1 MTRVIHT
8 ITPWDH
14 FSPRTG
20 SAIPTVVD
28 GLARAASA
36 CGDERHAVVIERS
49 TFRPRYD
56 SADVIEYSGRHV
68 SVRARQY
75 LDPALGRLALPRLGA
90 AAYFRPLVA
99 ALRSE
104 PPSTVLAHNA
114 PQLPWLLRD
123 TDHRVVLYAHNELL
137 RTYSRREAARTLAPA
152 HAIVCVSG
160 DLAART
166 RDLVGRGNEGKVHVV
181 GNAVDVARFTPFAG
195 HSDERPMRV
204 MFVGRVVPAKGVDT
218 LLRAVAGFGPSEL
231 EVVVVG
237 SGGFDPGAPLT
248 EYESDLRT
256 LAAMSGPRVEFRPF
270 VDRTALP
277 ALLRTADVLCVP
289 SRWAEPSGL
298 TVGEGLATGIP
309 VVASR
314 VGGIPEAAGPAGLLV
329 PPDDPVELAAA
340 IRRLLDDPELRRRVG
355 RAGRDWATSHD
366 WAWAWRR
373 LRDVLDVRAP
383 ELDG

>member
-28 GLARAASA
+28 GLARAAIA
-36 CGDERHAVVIERS
+36 CGDERHAVVVERS
-49 TFRPRYD
+49 TFEPRYD

-68 SVRARQY
+68 SAKARSY
-75 LDPALGRLALPRLGA
+75 LDPALGRLGLPRLGT

-99 ALRSE
+99 ALGSE

-114 PQLPWLLRD
+114 PQLPWLLRH

-137 RTYSRREAARTLAPA
+137 RTYSRREAARALAPA
-152 HAIVCVSG
+152 HAIVCVSA

-166 RDLVGRGNEGKVHVV
+166 RDLVGRGNEAKVHVV
-181 GNAVDVARFTPFAG
+181 GNAVDVARFTPGAA
-195 HSDERPMRV
+195 SSEERPMRV
-204 MFVGRVVPAKGVDT
+204 MFVGRIVPAKGVDT
-218 LLRAVAGFGPSEL
+218 LVRAVSGFGPSEL

-237 SGGFDPGAPLT
+237 SAGFDPGAALT
-248 EYESDLRT
+248 EYESELRA
-256 LAAMSGPRVEFRPF
+256 LAATAGPRFQFRPF

-298 TVGEGLATGIP
+298 TIGEGLATGIP

-329 PPDDPVELAAA
+329 APDDPVELAAA
-340 IRRLLDDPELRRRVG
+340 LRRLLDDPGLRQRVG
-355 RAGRDWATSHD
+355 RAGRDWAIAHD

-373 LRDVLDVRAP
+373 LRDVLAVGGPGLGA
-383 ELDG
+383 

>member
-28 GLARAASA
+28 GLARAALA
-36 CGDERHAVVIERS
+36 CGDDRHAVVVERS
-49 TFRPRYD
+49 TFQPRYD
-56 SADVIEYSGRHV
+56 SADAIEYSGRHV
-68 SVRARQY
+68 SARARQY
-75 LDPALGRLALPRLGA
+75 LDPALGRLALPRIGA
-90 AAYFRPLVA
+90 AAYFRPLIA

-104 PPSTVLAHNA
+104 PPSIVLAHNA
-114 PQLPWLLRD
+114 PQAAWLLRD

-137 RTYSRREAARTLAPA
+137 RTYTRREAARALAPA

-160 DLAART
+160 DLARRT
-166 RDLVGRGNEGKVHVV
+166 RELVGRANEGKVHVV
-181 GNAVDVARFTPFAG
+181 GNAVDTTGFAPG
-195 HSDERPMRV
+195 AGRSEDGPMRV

-218 LLRAVAGFGPSEL
+218 LLRAVAGFERSEL

-237 SGGFDPGAPLT
+237 SAGFDPSAPLT
-248 EYESDLRT
+248 EYETELRA
-256 LAAMSGPRVEFRPF
+256 LAATSGPRVDFRPF
-270 VDRTALP
+270 VDRTGLP
-277 ALLRTADVLCVP
+277 GLLRTADVLCVP

-298 TVGEGLATGIP
+298 TVGEGLATGLP

-314 VGGIPEAAGPAGLLV
+314 VGGIPEAIGPAGLLV
-329 PPDDPVELAAA
+329 APDDPVELEAAL
-340 IRRLLDDPELRRRVG
+340 RRLLDDPGLRRRIG

-366 WAWAWRR
+366 WAWAWRH
-373 LRDVLDVRAP
+373 LRDVLDAVSPGR
-383 ELDG
+383 DG